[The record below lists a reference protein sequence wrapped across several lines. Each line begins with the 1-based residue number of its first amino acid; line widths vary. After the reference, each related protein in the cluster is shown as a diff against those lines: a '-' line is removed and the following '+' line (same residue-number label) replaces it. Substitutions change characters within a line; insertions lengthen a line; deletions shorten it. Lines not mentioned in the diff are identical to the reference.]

1 MISFKVQEI
10 NKKYLCGCPLYN
22 ILKMTILLFYAV
34 HMKYTNNQIAE
45 RFCQNLKERV
55 SGLKVKKKTKI
66 FVKPKNYLPF
76 TKIRIKNPQ
85 EQLLSIF

>member
-1 MISFKVQEI
+1 MSSVQYFENDNTTFLCCTYEI
-10 NKKYLCGCPLYN
+10 
-22 ILKMTILLFYAV
+22 
-34 HMKYTNNQIAE
+34 YTNNQIAE
-45 RFCQNLKERV
+45 V

-85 EQLLSIF
+85 EQLLSIFKIPKYFFPIKNFNT

>member
-1 MISFKVQEI
+1 MSSVQYFENDNTTFLCCTYEI
-10 NKKYLCGCPLYN
+10 
-22 ILKMTILLFYAV
+22 
-34 HMKYTNNQIAE
+34 YTNNQIAE

-85 EQLLSIF
+85 EQLLSIFKIPKYFFRINNFNT